1 MEQYTRKNSLEIH
14 GVPESAYS
22 TTEEIVLRLEEA
34 LEVSITPQDVEI
46 SHKLKRKRNK
56 PVIVSYR
63 HKIKSNTYKSRAKLK
78 KHPSIQSIS

>member
-56 PVIVSYR
+56 SVIV
-63 HKIKSNTYKSRAKLK
+63 KFAKKSRAT
-78 KHPSIQSIS
+78 PTNQGPN

>member
-56 PVIVSYR
+56 PVIV
-63 HKIKSNTYKSRAKLK
+63 KLATKSRAT
-78 KHPSIQSIS
+78 PTNQGPN

>member
-56 PVIVSYR
+56 PVIV
-63 HKIKSNTYKSRAKLK
+63 KFATKSRAT
-78 KHPSIQSIS
+78 PTNQGPN

>member
-56 PVIVSYR
+56 SVIV
-63 HKIKSNTYKSRAKLK
+63 KFATKSRATLTNQG
-78 KHPSIQSIS
+78 PN